1 MERMKNFFNRL
12 TLKQIIW
19 SSITVVSLLL
29 YGILTIWIH
38 HKTNSLTDQQGA
50 ERWDAEG
57 DSVQVSCFFEEHV
70 EITKNEFIGF
80 EKTLEKM
87 LLEVLS
93 QEETSEENSKRL
105 LVDAYSA
112 MGTITITSEKG
123 KMENVAAFGIGGDFF
138 LFHPVQLIDGRYF
151 TGNELMHDS
160 ILLDKDGAWQL
171 FGSTDIV
178 GQSVMIGGIPHY
190 VVGVFERPGGRFTEA
205 VGLDKPLVYV
215 SEESLSEYGTTQGI
229 SSYEVIAPN
238 PVKHFVY
245 NAVKEKL
252 GVPEAD
258 MMVVENTTRYSPESL
273 IPVIL
278 DFGTRSMRK
287 TAVCFPYWENIARGY
302 EDISALVLIFRVL
315 FLLIAGSI
323 LIVFLIIKWKN
334 RQFTWKS
341 LWMQVMDKKEQMQR
355 KTKEEKTK
363 WEKF

>member
-19 SSITVVSLLL
+19 SSITVVCLLL

-38 HKTNSLTDQQGA
+38 HKTNSLMDQQGA

-123 KMENVAAFGIGGDFF
+123 KMEDAAAFGIGGDFF

-160 ILLDKDGAWQL
+160 VLLDEDGAWQL
-171 FGSTDIV
+171 FGSNDIV

-190 VVGVFERPGGRFTEA
+190 VVGVFERPGGKFTEA
-205 VGLDKPLVYV
+205 VGLDKPIVYV
-215 SEESLSEYGTTQGI
+215 SEETLSEYGTTQGI

-252 GVPEAD
+252 GVQEAD
-258 MMVVENTTRYSPESL
+258 MMVVENTTRYSLESL

-287 TAVCFPYWENIARGY
+287 TAVCFPYWENVARGY
-302 EDISALVLIFRVL
+302 EDISALVLIFRFL
-315 FLLIAGSI
+315 FLLIAGII

-341 LWMQVMDKKEQMQR
+341 LWMQVMDKMEQIR
-355 KTKEEKTK
+355 TKTREEKTK